1 VNAVRE
7 MILRDRNHPA
17 VFVWRVR
24 ANGGSVYDV
33 KKQPKFL
40 RKVEVSRWRQ
50 AILDTY

>member
-1 VNAVRE
+1 
-7 MILRDRNHPA
+7 MTGTGQGQPYLC
-17 VFVWRVR
+17 
-24 ANGGSVYDV
+24 YDV